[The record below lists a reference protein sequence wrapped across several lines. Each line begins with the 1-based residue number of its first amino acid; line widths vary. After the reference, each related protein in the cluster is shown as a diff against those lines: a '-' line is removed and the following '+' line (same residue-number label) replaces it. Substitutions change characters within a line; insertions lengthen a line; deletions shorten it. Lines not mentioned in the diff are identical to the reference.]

1 VRVTTVPHA
10 ARTAGQKVPNRSKR
24 LGSGLPGEIHLKAEK
39 ARRSLREFVEQAWP
53 VLEPSTPFVPGI
65 HVDAVCAHLQAITEG
80 RLKNLI
86 INMPPGHAKSL
97 QVAVFW
103 PAWVWIDRPDLRW
116 LFASHKMDLGIRDSV
131 KCRTLIESPWY
142 HRRWGDRYKLSDDQN
157 EKARFENT
165 SRGYRIVTS
174 VGSGTGERADIVV
187 VDDPTSVDQAES
199 DVERKG
205 ANDWWNGTMST
216 RLNDPKTGHLVVVQQ
231 RLHEDDLTG
240 NLLEKGGYE
249 LLMLPEE
256 YEPEGAQP
264 NSIGWCDPRTA
275 PGELLWPEKIGTAEV
290 EHIKRALGSYRYAGQ
305 YQQRP
310 SPAGGGIFMRCR
322 FRYWKPKFMGVPP
335 VQVKGPGGEIITIM
349 AVDLPDDFDE
359 VVQSW
364 DMSFKDSKDSD
375 YVAGG
380 VWASKGPN
388 RYLLDQIHGRLSF
401 PETLQAVRD
410 LTAKYPKAVAKFIED
425 KANGSAVIATLRQ
438 EIPGLIPVNPEGGKI
453 SRAQAVSAYVEGG
466 NVYLPHP
473 SLVSWVDGFIGECAA
488 FPNGRYDDQ
497 VDQMTQALLRIQTR
511 PRGRSK
517 PTYTDDRPSFSG
529 REAWMG

>member
-1 VRVTTVPHA
+1 
-10 ARTAGQKVPNRSKR
+10 
-24 LGSGLPGEIHLKAEK
+24 
-39 ARRSLREFVEQAWP
+39 
-53 VLEPSTPFVPGI
+53 
-65 HVDAVCAHLQAITEG
+65 
-80 RLKNLI
+80 
-86 INMPPGHAKSL
+86 
-97 QVAVFW
+97 
-103 PAWVWIDRPDLRW
+103 
-116 LFASHKMDLGIRDSV
+116 
-131 KCRTLIESPWY
+131 
-142 HRRWGDRYKLSDDQN
+142 
-157 EKARFENT
+157 
-165 SRGYRIVTS
+165 
-174 VGSGTGERADIVV
+174 
-187 VDDPTSVDQAES
+187 
-199 DVERKG
+199 
-205 ANDWWNGTMST
+205 
-216 RLNDPKTGHLVVVQQ
+216 
-231 RLHEDDLTG
+231 
-240 NLLEKGGYE
+240 
-249 LLMLPEE
+249 
-256 YEPEGAQP
+256 
-264 NSIGWCDPRTA
+264 
-275 PGELLWPEKIGTAEV
+275 
-290 EHIKRALGSYRYAGQ
+290 
-305 YQQRP
+305 
-310 SPAGGGIFMRCR
+310 
-322 FRYWKPKFMGVPP
+322 
-335 VQVKGPGGEIITIM
+335 
-349 AVDLPDDFDE
+349 
-359 VVQSW
+359 
-364 DMSFKDSKDSD
+364 MSFKDSKDSD